1 MKKAALIF
9 QWSRDGLFPASEDQ
23 PENVIV
29 EFSSPNVA
37 KPFHMGHFRSTI
49 IGNFVANIHEG
60 TVAQMYLV
68 LLEIIK
74 KFKFEGL
81 KVLISLI
88 LAP

>member
-1 MKKAALIF
+1 MYCIFFFFQTFWIFAYWNLHEGQMKKALIF
-9 QWSRDGLFPASEDQ
+9 QWLRDGLFPASEDQ

-60 TVAQMYLV
+60 TVA
-68 LLEIIK
+68 
-74 KFKFEGL
+74 
-81 KVLISLI
+81 
-88 LAP
+88 

>member
-1 MKKAALIF
+1 MSNFVKYCSFFSHFLKKSEIFAYLNLHEGQMKKASLIF

-60 TVAQMYLV
+60 M
-68 LLEIIK
+68 
-74 KFKFEGL
+74 
-81 KVLISLI
+81 
-88 LAP
+88 